1 METLFDNNMKFN
13 FPLILVFFF
22 IHTISWGQIITD
34 RPDQTESSVTL
45 PINILQ
51 VESGY
56 SFQEEEVFNT
66 LFRYGISNSIELRL
80 NTNLLFLDNY
90 NGIAPHGR
98 SLESESPKFGDL
110 ELGAKIQIFNFEEK
124 HTTIAFLTH
133 LSIPTASKYYSN
145 NEYGTLNRLLVS
157 HDLSKTFSIG
167 YNIGYNKIYRE
178 KGVFIY
184 TLAIAKSIN
193 KWGFYVEIFGEQGN
207 NRFQSNFDTGIT
219 YLIKNN
225 LQFDLSFGE
234 GLNND
239 LSYFSTG
246 LSWNNNLVK

>member
-1 METLFDNNMKFN
+1 MKFN

-80 NTNLLFLDNY
+80 NTNLLFLDRY
-90 NGIAPHGR
+90 NNG
-98 SLESESPKFGDL
+98 LWLDSPKFGDL
-110 ELGAKIQIFNFEEK
+110 ELGAKIQIFNFEER

-178 KGVFIY
+178 EGVFIY

-193 KWGFYVEIFGEQGN
+193 KWGFYAEIFGEQEN
-207 NRFQSNFDTGIT
+207 NSFQSNFDAGIT

-239 LSYFSTG
+239 LSYFSIG
-246 LSWNNNLVK
+246 ISWNNNLIQ

>member
-1 METLFDNNMKFN
+1 MKFN
-13 FPLILVFFF
+13 FPLILFFF
-22 IHTISWGQIITD
+22 FVNIISWGQIITD

-51 VESGY
+51 IETGY
-56 SFQEEEVFNT
+56 SFQDEETFNT
-66 LFRYGISNSIELRL
+66 LFRYGISNSIEIRL

-90 NGIAPHGR
+90 NGL
-98 SLESESPKFGDL
+98 SLDSPEFGDL
-110 ELGAKIQIFNFEEK
+110 ELGAKIQILNFKKK

-145 NEYGTLNRLLVS
+145 NGYGTLNRLLIS

-178 KGVFIY
+178 KSVFIY
-184 TLAIAKSIN
+184 TLSIAKSIN
-193 KWGFYVEIFGEQGN
+193 KWGFYVEIFGEEGN
-207 NRFQSNFDTGIT
+207 NLIQSNFDSGIT

-225 LQFDLSFGE
+225 LQLDLSFGE
-234 GLNND
+234 GLNNS
-239 LSYFSTG
+239 LSYFSVG
-246 LSWNNNLVK
+246 LSWNNNLL